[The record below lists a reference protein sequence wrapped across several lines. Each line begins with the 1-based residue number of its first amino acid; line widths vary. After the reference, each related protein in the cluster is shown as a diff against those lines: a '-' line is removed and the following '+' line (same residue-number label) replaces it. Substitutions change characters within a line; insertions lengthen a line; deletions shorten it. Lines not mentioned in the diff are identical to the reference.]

1 MKEEKK
7 EGKQTEK
14 DRVKEE
20 KEDYGDKD
28 KDGEEDDIY
37 NNDDYADHD
46 NTNAIEHKNGHENAF
61 SVGAEPALPQSL
73 PHSLPH
79 GDDHLDDQRLALYC
93 SDTTHAQAHALNRTG
108 SRTLST
114 GAVYFHF

>member
-7 EGKQTEK
+7 EERKTEK

-20 KEDYGDKD
+20 KEDSGDKD

-37 NNDDYADHD
+37 NNNDYADHD
-46 NTNAIEHKNGHENAF
+46 NTNAIEHDAS
-61 SVGAEPALPQSL
+61 SVGAEPALPQSLPQSL

-114 GAVYFHF
+114 GAVYLHF